1 MLVDA
6 LIGLLSRG
14 LYLLP
19 AGLTGRVRGT
29 AKQLVRE
36 ALSKNAT
43 GQELR
48 FNLLERLLLVGGNH
62 PLVFA
67 LGVGLLSAAVAWVTL
82 PLPQFGWPGLPAPKL
97 PDDFT
102 LAGFFGSVWGVQAT
116 MVALVYPIVITFVTI
131 LLQRRATAKAAL
143 SVYVLYSGVL
153 PAGTS
158 SLLLV
163 AVMAIEYL
171 ASPYAPTASFVW
183 AIAFNGV
190 WLMANLGLT
199 GYFLIKT
206 VRFVQDEESNQAY
219 LRLAVSSVLPQQLTV
234 SLARHLT
241 SRAPSLRPDRFPAP
255 VGDALRPSLYFLSL
269 GTGKPEV
276 VRRFGRPAVLVD
288 VHLNLVSWAYR
299 RWLRRD
305 SSVKKVASGSR
316 SAKRKRAVIPC

>member
-102 LAGFFGSVWGVQAT
+102 LAGFFW
-116 MVALVYPIVITFVTI
+116 
-131 LLQRRATAKAAL
+131 
-143 SVYVLYSGVL
+143 
-153 PAGTS
+153 
-158 SLLLV
+158 
-163 AVMAIEYL
+163 
-171 ASPYAPTASFVW
+171 
-183 AIAFNGV
+183 
-190 WLMANLGLT
+190 LGL
-199 GYFLIKT
+199 G
-206 VRFVQDEESNQAY
+206 
-219 LRLAVSSVLPQQLTV
+219 
-234 SLARHLT
+234 
-241 SRAPSLRPDRFPAP
+241 RASD
-255 VGDALRPSLYFLSL
+255 D
-269 GTGKPEV
+269 
-276 VRRFGRPAVLVD
+276 GRPRLSD
-288 VHLNLVSWAYR
+288 SYHLRHNSFA
-299 RWLRRD
+299 
-305 SSVKKVASGSR
+305 ASRYGQSR
-316 SAKRKRAVIPC
+316 TKCLRAVFRSVARRNEFSPACGSDGNRIPCIPLCPYSQLCLGDCV